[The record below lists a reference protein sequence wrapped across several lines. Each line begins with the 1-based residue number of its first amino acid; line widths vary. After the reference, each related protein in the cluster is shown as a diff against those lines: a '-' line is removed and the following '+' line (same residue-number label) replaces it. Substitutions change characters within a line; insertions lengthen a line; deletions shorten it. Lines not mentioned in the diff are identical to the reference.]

1 MEKVTHRV
9 IHRPAFRIRFFNSA
23 KVLSMYSILLSAGW
37 PIWPLLIISIL
48 GLAIVI
54 ERAWYLRQIQIFPKN
69 CLESAFSL
77 ANSLSS
83 GKSVSEPEISAL
95 KQSSPAGSLFAALLR
110 EKSQSAEAE
119 SALEELQAT
128 AQTEWLKLDR
138 YLGALATIATIAPLL
153 GLFGTVVGMIEI
165 FGSQGSINGA
175 SSSPQQ
181 LAHGISVA
189 LYNTAFGLLI
199 AIPALAAWRSLRAM
213 ANQRQRECEEF
224 TRQLFKKLYP
234 TDSSAS

>member
-1 MEKVTHRV
+1 
-9 IHRPAFRIRFFNSA
+9 
-23 KVLSMYSILLSAGW
+23 MYSILLSAGW

-48 GLAIVI
+48 GMAIAL
-54 ERAWYLRQIQIFPKN
+54 ERSWYLRQIHIFPKN
-69 CLESAFSL
+69 CLETTFSL
-77 ANSLSS
+77 ANQMLSQKS
-83 GKSVSEPEISAL
+83 GPVVNELQVADL
-95 KQSSPAGSLFAALLR
+95 AQMSPAGTLLACALK
-110 EKSQSAEAE
+110 EKLSGNGPDA
-119 SALEELQAT
+119 ALEELQAI
-128 AQTEWLKLDR
+128 AQTTWLKLDR

-165 FGSQGSINGA
+165 FGSQGTINGA
-175 SSSPQQ
+175 AGSPQQ

-199 AIPALAAWRSLRAM
+199 AIPALAAWRGLRAM

-234 TDSSAS
+234 NNSTK

>member
-1 MEKVTHRV
+1 
-9 IHRPAFRIRFFNSA
+9 
-23 KVLSMYSILLSAGW
+23 MYSILLSAGW
-37 PIWPLLIISIL
+37 PIWPLLIISII

-54 ERAWYLRQIQIFPKN
+54 ERSWYLRQIHIFPKDS
-69 CLESAFSL
+69 LETAFAL
-77 ANSLSS
+77 ANQLLSQ
-83 GKSVSEPEISAL
+83 KTIDQQHIQAL
-95 KQSSPAGSLFAALLR
+95 AQLSPASPLLACVLS
-110 EKSQSAEAE
+110 EKTNGNSAE

-128 AQTEWLKLDR
+128 AQTTWLKLDR
-138 YLGALATIATIAPLL
+138 YLGALATIATVAPLL

-165 FGSQGSINGA
+165 FGSQGAINGA
-175 SSSPQQ
+175 AGSPQQ

-199 AIPALAAWRSLRAM
+199 AIPALAAWRGLRAM

-234 TDSSAS
+234 TETQ